1 MWEKQMAQDN
11 SRDQPKAAMA
21 QSASAES
28 GHAGGIIRGPK
39 DFWTGVIYVLFGGL
53 AFWIARDYGFGSAS
67 RMGPGYFP
75 SVLGALLVLIGV
87 ISLVRSFIVPAEP
100 LGAFAIK
107 GGFLIILAT
116 VLFGLLVNRA
126 GLIIAL
132 LALVLVS
139 AAASEKFRFD
149 WKATLG
155 LIVLIA
161 FCALVFV
168 KGLGVP
174 MPLIGTWFGE

>member
-1 MWEKQMAQDN
+1 MALGDSGN
-11 SRDQPKAAMA
+11 PPEAGVASHPPAERTGIAAL
-21 QSASAES
+21 
-28 GHAGGIIRGPK
+28 IRGPK
-39 DFWTGVIYVLFGGL
+39 DFWTGVIYVLFGGM
-53 AFWIARDYGFGSAS
+53 AFWIARDYGFGTAS

-75 SVLGALLVLIGV
+75 TILSALLVLIGA

-100 LGAFAIK
+100 LGDFALK
-107 GGFLIILAT
+107 AGFLIIVAT

-126 GLIIAL
+126 GLVIAL

-139 AAASEKFRFD
+139 AAASEKFRFE
-149 WKATLG
+149 WKAVAG

-168 KGLGVP
+168 MGLGVP
-174 MPLIGTWFGE
+174 MPLLGTWFVE